1 MENQKI
7 KVLVVE
13 DEVLL
18 LKNLAKK
25 IRMISEQFEV
35 TGEAYNGK
43 EALSLIQE
51 EKPDIVF
58 SDIRMPIMDGLEL
71 ARILHQDFPE
81 IITVVVSGYDDFES

>member
-1 MENQKI
+1 
-7 KVLVVE
+7 
-13 DEVLL
+13 
-18 LKNLAKK
+18 
-25 IRMISEQFEV
+25 MISEQFEV

-43 EALSLIQE
+43 EALALIQE

-81 IITVVVSGYDDFES
+81 IITVVVSGYDDFEYARSMLSYRSAGLPAKAGEKRCFWKS